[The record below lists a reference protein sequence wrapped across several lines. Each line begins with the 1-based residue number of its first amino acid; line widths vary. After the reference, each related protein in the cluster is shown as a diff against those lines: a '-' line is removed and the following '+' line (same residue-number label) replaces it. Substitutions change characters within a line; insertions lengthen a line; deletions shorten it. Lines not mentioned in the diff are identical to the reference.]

1 MNEDNKD
8 TYKNNVKDIDNS
20 EDNSTG
26 SQEEIDQTDIESAES
41 EAISFE
47 DQVKELEDQ
56 LLRAKAEVQ
65 NVRRIAAQEVTKA
78 RLFGIESL
86 AKEFLSVADN
96 LERAID
102 ICSEEENSLVI
113 KEGLELTLKNL
124 ESALK
129 SSSIEPIDLTAKD
142 FDPEKH
148 EAISLLE
155 DDSLEP
161 NTIIDFVQKGYTI
174 LDRTL
179 RPAKVVVSKKSQEK
193 N

>member
-1 MNEDNKD
+1 M
-8 TYKNNVKDIDNS
+8 
-20 EDNSTG
+20 NSTENHENFKE
-26 SQEEIDQTDIESAES
+26 SSVDEEIESSSDNTEESADAALS
-41 EAISFE
+41 EEEKIK
-47 DQVKELEDQ
+47 DLEDQ

-78 RLFGIESL
+78 RLFGVESL

-96 LERAID
+96 LERAIESCED
-102 ICSEEENSLVI
+102 DNVKEGLDLTLKSLENSL
-113 KEGLELTLKNL
+113 KTQG
-124 ESALK
+124 
-129 SSSIEPIDLTAKD
+129 IEQINEDDKT

-148 EAISLLE
+148 EAISVLE
-155 DDSLEP
+155 DESLET

-179 RPAKVVVSKKSQEK
+179 RPSKVVVSKKPQE

>member
-1 MNEDNKD
+1 MNSKEDHE
-8 TYKNNVKDIDNS
+8 NS
-20 EDNSTG
+20 DESSVD
-26 SQEEIDQTDIESAES
+26 EEIESSSDNTEESADAALS
-41 EAISFE
+41 EEEKIK
-47 DQVKELEDQ
+47 DLEDQ

-78 RLFGIESL
+78 RLFGVESL

-96 LERAID
+96 LERAIESCED
-102 ICSEEENSLVI
+102 DNVKEGLDLTLKSLENSL
-113 KEGLELTLKNL
+113 KTQG
-124 ESALK
+124 
-129 SSSIEPIDLTAKD
+129 IEQINEDNKT

-148 EAISLLE
+148 EAISVLE
-155 DDSLEP
+155 DESLET

-179 RPAKVVVSKKSQEK
+179 RPSKVVVSKKPQE

>member
-1 MNEDNKD
+1 MKEDNLD
-8 TYKNNVKDIDNS
+8 LNDKNGLDKAPS
-20 EDNSTG
+20 EDNEIE
-26 SQEEIDQTDIESAES
+26 SQSEVDETESEIEEIVD
-41 EAISFE
+41 ISFE

-78 RLFGIESL
+78 RLFGVESL
-86 AKEFLSVADN
+86 AKEFLSVADS

-102 ICSEEENSLVI
+102 SCSEEENSIII
-113 KEGLELTLKNL
+113 KEGLELTLRNL

-129 SSSIEPIDLTAKD
+129 TSGIEQIDVSTKD

-155 DDSLEP
+155 DDNLEP
-161 NTIIDFVQKGYTI
+161 NTIIDVVQKGYTI

-179 RPAKVVVSKKSQEK
+179 RPAKVVVSKKSQE

>member
-1 MNEDNKD
+1 MKEDNLD
-8 TYKNNVKDIDNS
+8 LNDKNGLDKAPS
-20 EDNSTG
+20 EDNEIE
-26 SQEEIDQTDIESAES
+26 SQSEVDETESEIEEIVD
-41 EAISFE
+41 ISFE

-65 NVRRIAAQEVTKA
+65 NVRRIASQEVTKA
-78 RLFGIESL
+78 RLFGVESL
-86 AKEFLSVADN
+86 AKEFLSVADS

-102 ICSEEENSLVI
+102 SCSEEENSIII
-113 KEGLELTLKNL
+113 KEGLELTLRNL

-129 SSSIEPIDLTAKD
+129 TSGIEQIDVSTKD

-155 DDSLEP
+155 DDNLEP
-161 NTIIDFVQKGYTI
+161 NTIIDVVQKGYTI

-179 RPAKVVVSKKSQEK
+179 RPAKVVVSKKSQE

>member
-1 MNEDNKD
+1 MKEDNLD
-8 TYKNNVKDIDNS
+8 LNNKNGLDKAPS
-20 EDNSTG
+20 EDNEIE
-26 SQEEIDQTDIESAES
+26 SQSEVDETESEIEEIVD
-41 EAISFE
+41 ISFE
-47 DQVKELEDQ
+47 DQVKALEDQ

-78 RLFGIESL
+78 RLFGVESL
-86 AKEFLSVADN
+86 AKEFLSVADS

-102 ICSEEENSLVI
+102 SCSEEENSIII
-113 KEGLELTLKNL
+113 KEGLELTLRNL

-129 SSSIEPIDLTAKD
+129 TSGIEQIDISTKD

-155 DDSLEP
+155 DDNLEP
-161 NTIIDFVQKGYTI
+161 NTIIDVVQKGYTI

-179 RPAKVVVSKKSQEK
+179 RPAKVVVSKKSQE

>member
-1 MNEDNKD
+1 MNEDNKE
-8 TYKNNVKDIDNS
+8 TNNNSVKDILNS
-20 EDNSTG
+20 EENTTG
-26 SQEEIDQTDIESAES
+26 SQDETDQTIIEGVES

-47 DQVKELEDQ
+47 EQVKELEDQ

-96 LERAID
+96 LERSID
-102 ICSEEENSLVI
+102 ICSEEENLVI
-113 KEGLELTLKNL
+113 NEGLELTLKNL

-129 SSSIEPIDLTAKD
+129 SSSIEPIDLTTKD

-155 DDSLEP
+155 DDTLEP
-161 NTIIDFVQKGYTI
+161 NTIIDVVQKGYTI

-179 RPAKVVVSKKSQEK
+179 RPAKVVVSRKSQEK
-193 N
+193 K

>member
-1 MNEDNKD
+1 LNEDNKE
-8 TYKNNVKDIDNS
+8 TNNNSVKDIFNS
-20 EDNSTG
+20 EENTTG
-26 SQEEIDQTDIESAES
+26 SQDETDQTIIEGVES

-47 DQVKELEDQ
+47 EQVKELEDQ

-96 LERAID
+96 LERSID
-102 ICSEEENSLVI
+102 ICSEEENLVI

-129 SSSIEPIDLTAKD
+129 SSSIEPIDLTTKD

-155 DDSLEP
+155 DDTLEP
-161 NTIIDFVQKGYTI
+161 NTIIDVVQKGYTI

-179 RPAKVVVSKKSQEK
+179 RPAKVVVSRKSQEK
-193 N
+193 K

>member
-1 MNEDNKD
+1 MKEDNLD
-8 TYKNNVKDIDNS
+8 LNDKNGLDKSPS
-20 EDNSTG
+20 EDNEIE
-26 SQEEIDQTDIESAES
+26 SQSEVDETESEIEEIED
-41 EAISFE
+41 ISFE
-47 DQVKELEDQ
+47 DRVKELEDQ

-78 RLFGIESL
+78 RLFGVESL
-86 AKEFLSVADN
+86 AKEFLSVADS

-102 ICSEEENSLVI
+102 SCSEEENSIII
-113 KEGLELTLKNL
+113 KEGLELTLRNL

-129 SSSIEPIDLTAKD
+129 TSGIEPIDVSTKD

-161 NTIIDFVQKGYTI
+161 NTIIDVVQKGYTI

-179 RPAKVVVSKKSQEK
+179 RPAKVVVSKKSQE

>member
-1 MNEDNKD
+1 MNEDNKE
-8 TYKNNVKDIDNS
+8 TNNNSVKDILNS
-20 EDNSTG
+20 EENTTG
-26 SQEEIDQTDIESAES
+26 SQDETDQTIIEGVES

-47 DQVKELEDQ
+47 EQVKELEDQ

-96 LERAID
+96 LERSID
-102 ICSEEENSLVI
+102 ICSEEENLVI

-155 DDSLEP
+155 DDTLEP
-161 NTIIDFVQKGYTI
+161 NTIIDVVQKGYTI

-179 RPAKVVVSKKSQEK
+179 RPAKVVVSRKSQEK
-193 N
+193 K

>member
-1 MNEDNKD
+1 MNNTEDHE
-8 TYKNNVKDIDNS
+8 NS
-20 EDNSTG
+20 KESSVD
-26 SQEEIDQTDIESAES
+26 EEIGSSSDNTEESADSALS
-41 EAISFE
+41 EEEKIK
-47 DQVKELEDQ
+47 DLEDQ

-78 RLFGIESL
+78 RLFGVESL

-96 LERAID
+96 LERAIESCTD
-102 ICSEEENSLVI
+102 DNI
-113 KEGLELTLKNL
+113 KEGLDLTLKSL
-124 ESALK
+124 ENSLK
-129 SSSIEPIDLTAKD
+129 TQGIEQINEDDKT

-148 EAISLLE
+148 EAISVLE
-155 DDSLEP
+155 DETLET

-179 RPAKVVVSKKSQEK
+179 RPSKVVVSKKPQE

>member
-1 MNEDNKD
+1 MNEDNKE
-8 TYKNNVKDIDNS
+8 TNNNSVKDILNS
-20 EDNSTG
+20 EENTTG
-26 SQEEIDQTDIESAES
+26 SQDETDQTIIEGVES

-47 DQVKELEDQ
+47 EQVKELEDQ

-96 LERAID
+96 LERSID
-102 ICSEEENSLVI
+102 ICSEEENPVI

-129 SSSIEPIDLTAKD
+129 SSSIEPIDLTTKD

-155 DDSLEP
+155 DDTLEP
-161 NTIIDFVQKGYTI
+161 NTIIDVVQKGYTI

-179 RPAKVVVSKKSQEK
+179 RPAKVVVSRKSQEK
-193 N
+193 K

>member
-1 MNEDNKD
+1 MKEDNLD
-8 TYKNNVKDIDNS
+8 LNDKNGLDKAPS
-20 EDNSTG
+20 EDNEIA
-26 SQEEIDQTDIESAES
+26 SQSEVDETESEIEEIVD
-41 EAISFE
+41 ISFE
-47 DQVKELEDQ
+47 DQVKVLEDQ

-78 RLFGIESL
+78 RLFGVESL
-86 AKEFLSVADN
+86 AKEFLSVADS

-102 ICSEEENSLVI
+102 SCSEEENSIII
-113 KEGLELTLKNL
+113 KEGLELTLRNL

-129 SSSIEPIDLTAKD
+129 TSGIEQIDVSTKD

-155 DDSLEP
+155 DDNLEP
-161 NTIIDFVQKGYTI
+161 NTIIDVVQKGYTI

-179 RPAKVVVSKKSQEK
+179 RPAKVVVSKKSQE

>member
-1 MNEDNKD
+1 M
-8 TYKNNVKDIDNS
+8 
-20 EDNSTG
+20 NSTEDHEN
-26 SQEEIDQTDIESAES
+26 STESSVDEEIESSSDNTEESADAALS
-41 EAISFE
+41 EEEKIK
-47 DQVKELEDQ
+47 DLEDQ

-78 RLFGIESL
+78 RLFGVESL

-96 LERAID
+96 LERAIESCED
-102 ICSEEENSLVI
+102 DNVKEGLDLTLKSLENSL
-113 KEGLELTLKNL
+113 KTQG
-124 ESALK
+124 
-129 SSSIEPIDLTAKD
+129 IEQINEDDKT

-148 EAISLLE
+148 EAISVLE
-155 DDSLEP
+155 DESLET

-179 RPAKVVVSKKSQEK
+179 RPSKVVVSKKPQE

>member
-1 MNEDNKD
+1 MNSTEDHENSD
-8 TYKNNVKDIDNS
+8 ESSVDEEIESSSDNS
-20 EDNSTG
+20 E
-26 SQEEIDQTDIESAES
+26 ESADAALS
-41 EAISFE
+41 EEEKIK
-47 DQVKELEDQ
+47 DLEDQ

-78 RLFGIESL
+78 RLFGVESL

-96 LERAID
+96 LERAIESCED
-102 ICSEEENSLVI
+102 DNVKEGLDLTLKSLENSL
-113 KEGLELTLKNL
+113 KTQG
-124 ESALK
+124 
-129 SSSIEPIDLTAKD
+129 IEQINEDDKT

-148 EAISLLE
+148 EAISVLE
-155 DDSLEP
+155 DESLET

-179 RPAKVVVSKKSQEK
+179 RPSKVVVSKKPQE